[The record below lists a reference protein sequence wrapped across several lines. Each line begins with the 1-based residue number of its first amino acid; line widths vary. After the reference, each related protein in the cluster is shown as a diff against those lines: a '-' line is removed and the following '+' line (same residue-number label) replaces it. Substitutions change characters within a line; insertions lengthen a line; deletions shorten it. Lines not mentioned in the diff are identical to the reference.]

1 MKNTIYIIAA
11 FAMVTACNP
20 AAETGKETNTVE
32 KITEEE
38 ALELLH
44 TWTNAYL
51 KGDAEPLKEVLDE
64 SWVYSGSSDGSTS
77 DKQATIEEFSN
88 ADYFFEDI
96 TYENLDVRLFG
107 DIAVVRGMESM
118 VILGSS
124 KQDTTI
130 LSLRFT
136 DVYQKKDGKVK
147 AISTHSSPIE

>member
-20 AAETGKETNTVE
+20 AVE
-32 KITEEE
+32 KGNETKNIEEISEDE

-51 KGDAEPLKEVLDE
+51 KGDVEPLREVLGE
-64 SWVYSGSSDGSTS
+64 SWVYSGSPDGSTS

-88 ADYFFEDI
+88 ADYSFEDI

-107 DIAVVRGMESM
+107 DIAVVRGKERM

-136 DVYQKKDGKVK
+136 DVYQKKDGKIK